1 MNDFELFQ
9 AMTDAQEKYD
19 ALLKEYRRRGLDKK
33 AYCQFSRFED
43 KSLFCVKCG
52 DNAVNGT
59 VFCTKHT
66 EHVSDTSTKEG

>member
-33 AYCQFSRFED
+33 AYCQFSRFASPIERDWSGDVED
-43 KSLFCVKCG
+43 K
-52 DNAVNGT
+52 AW
-59 VFCTKHT
+59 
-66 EHVSDTSTKEG
+66 EHLNND